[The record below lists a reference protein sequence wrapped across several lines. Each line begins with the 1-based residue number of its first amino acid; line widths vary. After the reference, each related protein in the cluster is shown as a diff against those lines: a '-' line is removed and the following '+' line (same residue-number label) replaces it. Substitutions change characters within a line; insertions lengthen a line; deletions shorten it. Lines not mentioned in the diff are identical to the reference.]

1 MVAAKNRWTTAVVQP
16 CYLTEQTTPV
26 TSQKMY
32 RHIQKVLFPTNNTC
46 FDALAKTAVERSLI
60 DIRTRLDSR
69 WRNMTPSQAR
79 GYVRAR
85 ARQVVRRQAGLLAAE
100 HGYRD
105 QASIDAIDTRA
116 LERSVNLI
124 IQELMVTPRSPPL
137 LRIAG

>member
-1 MVAAKNRWTTAVVQP
+1 
-16 CYLTEQTTPV
+16 
-26 TSQKMY
+26 MY
-32 RHIQKVLFPTNNTC
+32 RYIQKFLFPTSKTRL
-46 FDALAKTAVERSLI
+46 DALAKMAVERSLI

-69 WRNMTPSQAR
+69 WRDMTPSQAR

-105 QASIDAIDTRA
+105 QPSIDAIDIRA
-116 LERSVNLI
+116 LERSVNRI
-124 IQELMVTPRSPPL
+124 IHELMATHQSPPL